1 MFYSSHKKEMTT
13 KEKGRKINQKK
24 EKKNM
29 DEALPRLKGRPKIKY
44 KGETW
49 SPIKVHN
56 GI

>member
-1 MFYSSHKKEMTT
+1 MTT